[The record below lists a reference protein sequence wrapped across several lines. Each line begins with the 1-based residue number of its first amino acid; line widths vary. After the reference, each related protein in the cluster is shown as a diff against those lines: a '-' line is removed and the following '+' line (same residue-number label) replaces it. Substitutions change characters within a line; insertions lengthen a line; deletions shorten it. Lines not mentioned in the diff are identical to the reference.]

1 MLYLIKSFT
10 RNKPILKIGYTDN
23 MENRMN
29 QYFYANPGLELISTR
44 EGDELLEDMIQI
56 YLKFSGYQY
65 QKHGKLNEWFIDDL
79 KVYQIFHIH
88 QEKLENK
95 LWKHRADIFN
105 ISKSADLLVYE
116 YLRSKNLDSYRGRK
130 YRIIGRNK
138 LEVCK
143 SNRLDVKYQKI
154 LNEKE
159 SMTKY
164 LNYKENR
171 DNLNSEFLD
180 TFYNTNNFTE
190 KLKLLCEY
198 LKINDCDRKKLENVI
213 SQKYFDYYDFFGPE
227 RCKAYLF
234 REDIIKK
241 EISNRLNGDK
251 IAEEVLKVF
260 SPKNKYSKKF
270 IKTKLSEIYVNLKIT
285 STAKAVDLE
294 KWFELRPLKFVDP
307 ITKAIENGFEILAL
321 KGKA

>member
-1 MLYLIKSFT
+1 MVYLIKSFT

-44 EGDELLEDMIQI
+44 KGDELLEDMIQA
-56 YLKFSGYQY
+56 YLKFLSYQY
-65 QKHGKLNEWFIDDL
+65 QKHGKLNEWFVDDL

-95 LWKHRADIFN
+95 LWKHRVDIFN
-105 ISKSADLLVYE
+105 LSKSADLFVYE
-116 YLRSKNLDSYRGRK
+116 YLRSKNLDNYSGIE

-143 SNRLDVKYQKI
+143 SNRLDVEYQKI

-159 SMTKY
+159 STAKY
-164 LNYKENR
+164 LNYKENK
-171 DNLNSEFLD
+171 DSLNNEFLD
-180 TFYNTNNFTE
+180 AFYRTNNFAE
-190 KLKLLCEY
+190 KLKLFCEY
-198 LKINDCDRKKLENVI
+198 LKTNDYDRRKLESVI

-227 RCKAYLF
+227 RCRANSY
-234 REDIIKK
+234 K
-241 EISNRLNGDK
+241 ECELLTIMAEEVGSDK

-270 IKTKLSEIYVNLKIT
+270 QV
-285 STAKAVDLE
+285 
-294 KWFELRPLKFVDP
+294 
-307 ITKAIENGFEILAL
+307 
-321 KGKA
+321 

>member
-23 MENRMN
+23 MENRMS

-44 EGDELLEDMIQI
+44 EGNELLEDMIQI
-56 YLKFSGYQY
+56 YLKFLGYQY

-95 LWKHRADIFN
+95 LQKYRADIFN
-105 ISKSADLLVYE
+105 LGKSADLLVYE
-116 YLRSKNLDSYRGRK
+116 YLRNKNLDSYSGIE

-143 SNRLDVKYQKI
+143 SNRLDVEYQKI
-154 LNEKE
+154 LDEKE
-159 SMTKY
+159 STAKY
-164 LNYKENR
+164 LNYKENK
-171 DNLNSEFLD
+171 DSLNSEFLD
-180 TFYNTNNFTE
+180 AFYNTNNFTE

-198 LKINDCDRKKLENVI
+198 LKTNDYNRKELENVI

-234 REDIIKK
+234 REDII
-241 EISNRLNGDK
+241 LNKVSDQLQVDNLT
-251 IAEEVLKVF
+251 AEVLKIF
-260 SPKNKYSKKF
+260 TLGDRITKKLA
-270 IKTKLSEIYVNLKIT
+270 KEKLKDVYKKLNIQA
-285 STAKAVDLE
+285 TAKATDLE
-294 KWFELRPLKFVDP
+294 KWFEIKTINFSINNKRE
-307 ITKAIENGFEILAL
+307 AGFELIAL

>member
-23 MENRMN
+23 MENRMS

-44 EGDELLEDMIQI
+44 KGDELLEDMIQD
-56 YLKFSGYQY
+56 YLKFLGYQY

-79 KVYQIFHIH
+79 KVYQVFHIH

-95 LWKHRADIFN
+95 LWKHRANIFN
-105 ISKSADLLVYE
+105 LGKSVDLLVYE
-116 YLRSKNLDSYRGRK
+116 YLRDKNLDSYSGIE

-143 SNRLDVKYQKI
+143 SNKLDVEYQKI
-154 LNEKE
+154 LDEKE
-159 SMTKY
+159 STAKY
-164 LNYKENR
+164 LNYKENK
-171 DNLNSEFLD
+171 DSLNSEFLD
-180 TFYNTNNFTE
+180 AFYRTNNFTE

-198 LKINDCDRKKLENVI
+198 LKTNDYDRKKLESVI

-227 RCKAYLF
+227 RCRANSYKECELLA
-234 REDIIKK
+234 IITS
-241 EISNRLNGDK
+241 EVGSDK
-251 IAEEVLKVF
+251 TAEEVLKVF

-270 IKTKLSEIYVNLKIT
+270 IKAKLSEIYVNLKIT
-285 STAKAVDLE
+285 STAKAVDLG
-294 KWFELRPLKFVDP
+294 KWFEVR
-307 ITKAIENGFEILAL
+307 ACNYMENGKKTHGFEILAL

>member
-44 EGDELLEDMIQI
+44 KGDELLEDMIQA
-56 YLKFSGYQY
+56 YLKFLNYQY
-65 QKHGKLNEWFIDDL
+65 QKHGKLNEWFVDDL

-105 ISKSADLLVYE
+105 LGKSADLFVYE
-116 YLRSKNLDSYRGRK
+116 YLRDKNLDSYRGRK

-143 SNRLDVKYQKI
+143 SNRLDVEYQKI
-154 LNEKE
+154 LEEKE
-159 SMTKY
+159 STAKY
-164 LNYKENR
+164 LNYKENK
-171 DNLNSEFLD
+171 DSFNSEFLD
-180 TFYNTNNFTE
+180 AFYNTNNFE
-190 KLKLLCEY
+190 KQMKLFCEY
-198 LKINDCDRKKLENVI
+198 LKTNNYNRKELENVI
-213 SQKYFDYYDFFGPE
+213 SQKYLDYYDFFGIDGCRANSYKESNLQSKLLCETESDKLAKVVLDKFKLNE
-227 RCKAYLF
+227 R
-234 REDIIKK
+234 ISKK
-241 EISNRLNGDK
+241 EIK
-251 IAEEVLKVF
+251 ETLK
-260 SPKNKYSKKF
+260 SIYQDLSLSK
-270 IKTKLSEIYVNLKIT
+270 
-285 STAKAVDLE
+285 TAKATDIE
-294 KWFELRPLKFVDP
+294 EWFKIKSVVFPVNGKM
-307 ITKAIENGFEILAL
+307 THGFEILAL

>member
-44 EGDELLEDMIQI
+44 KGDELLEDMIQA
-56 YLKFSGYQY
+56 YLKFLGYQY

-116 YLRSKNLDSYRGRK
+116 YLRNKNLGSYSGIEYK
-130 YRIIGRNK
+130 IIGRNK

-143 SNRLDVKYQKI
+143 SNRLDVEYQKI
-154 LNEKE
+154 LDEKE
-159 SMTKY
+159 SAAKY
-164 LNYKENR
+164 LNYKENK
-171 DNLNSEFLD
+171 DSLNSEFLD
-180 TFYNTNNFTE
+180 AFYRTNNFAE
-190 KLKLLCEY
+190 KLKLFCEH
-198 LKINDCDRKKLENVI
+198 LKTNDYDRKKLESVI
-213 SQKYFDYYDFFGPE
+213 SQKYFDYYDS
-227 RCKAYLF
+227 L
-234 REDIIKK
+234 DQK
-241 EISNRLNGDK
+241 EVGH
-251 IAEEVLKVF
+251 VL
-260 SPKNKYSKKF
+260 
-270 IKTKLSEIYVNLKIT
+270 
-285 STAKAVDLE
+285 
-294 KWFELRPLKFVDP
+294 
-307 ITKAIENGFEILAL
+307 ILT
-321 KGKA
+321 

>member
-44 EGDELLEDMIQI
+44 KGDELLEDMIQI
-56 YLKFSGYQY
+56 YLKFLSYQY
-65 QKHGKLNEWFIDDL
+65 QKHGKLNEWFVDDL

-105 ISKSADLLVYE
+105 LGKSADLFVYE
-116 YLRSKNLDSYRGRK
+116 YLRDKNLDSYRGRK

-143 SNRLDVKYQKI
+143 SNRLDVEYQKI
-154 LNEKE
+154 LEEKE
-159 SMTKY
+159 STAKY
-164 LNYKENR
+164 LNYKENK
-171 DNLNSEFLD
+171 DSLNNEFLD
-180 TFYNTNNFTE
+180 AFYRTNNFAE
-190 KLKLLCEY
+190 RLKLFCEY
-198 LKINDCDRKKLENVI
+198 LRTNDCDRKKLESVI

-227 RCKAYLF
+227 RCRANSY
-234 REDIIKK
+234 K
-241 EISNRLNGDK
+241 ECELLAIMTDEVGSDK

-260 SPKNKYSKKF
+260 SPKNKYSKKD
-270 IKTKLSEIYVNLKIT
+270 IKEKLKKIYTTL
-285 STAKAVDLE
+285 SLSRTAKATDIE
-294 KWFELRPLKFVDP
+294 DWFEARACNYMEDGKKVH
-307 ITKAIENGFEILAL
+307 GFELIAL

>member
-29 QYFYANPGLELISTR
+29 QYFYANPGLELISIR

-56 YLKFSGYQY
+56 YLKFLGYQY

-79 KVYQIFHIH
+79 KVYQIFHIY

-105 ISKSADLLVYE
+105 LGKSVNLLVYE
-116 YLRSKNLDSYRGRK
+116 YLRDRNLDNYRGIE

-143 SNRLDVKYQKI
+143 SNRLDVEYQKI
-154 LNEKE
+154 LDEKE
-159 SMTKY
+159 STAKY
-164 LNYKENR
+164 LNYKENK
-171 DNLNSEFLD
+171 DSFNNEFLD
-180 TFYNTNNFTE
+180 AFYRTNNFE
-190 KLKLLCEY
+190 RQMKLFCEY
-198 LKINDCDRKKLENVI
+198 LKTNNYNRKELENVI
-213 SQKYFDYYDFFGPE
+213 SQKYFDYYDFFGIDGCRANSYKESNLRSKLLCEIDSDKLTKVVLDKFKLNE
-227 RCKAYLF
+227 R
-234 REDIIKK
+234 I
-241 EISNRLNGDK
+241 
-251 IAEEVLKVF
+251 
-260 SPKNKYSKKF
+260 SKKD
-270 IKTKLSEIYVNLKIT
+270 IKESLKGIYQDLSLSKA
-285 STAKAVDLE
+285 AKATDIE
-294 KWFELRPLKFVDP
+294 EWFEV
-307 ITKAIENGFEILAL
+307 KAVVFPVNGKMTHGFELIAL

>member
-79 KVYQIFHIH
+79 KVYQIFHIY

-105 ISKSADLLVYE
+105 IGKSTDLLVYE
-116 YLRSKNLDSYRGRK
+116 YLRSKNLDSYSGIE

-143 SNRLDVKYQKI
+143 SNRLDVEYQKI
-154 LNEKE
+154 LDEKE
-159 SMTKY
+159 STAKY
-164 LNYKENR
+164 LNYIENK
-171 DNLNSEFLD
+171 DSFNSEFLD
-180 TFYNTNNFTE
+180 AFYRTNNFTE

-198 LKINDCDRKKLENVI
+198 LRTNDCDRKKLENVI

-227 RCKAYLF
+227 RLKAYSY
-234 REDIIKK
+234 K
-241 EISNRLNGDK
+241 ECELLAIMTDEIGSDK

-260 SPKNKYSKKF
+260 SLKNKYSKKF

-307 ITKAIENGFEILAL
+307 MTKAIENGFEILAL

>member
-56 YLKFSGYQY
+56 YLKSLGYQY
-65 QKHGKLNEWFIDDL
+65 QKQGKLNEWFIDDL

-88 QEKLENK
+88 QEKLESK
-95 LWKHRADIFN
+95 LWKHRVDIFN
-105 ISKSADLLVYE
+105 LGKSADLLVYE
-116 YLRSKNLDSYRGRK
+116 YLRSKNLDSYSGIE

-143 SNRLDVKYQKI
+143 SNRLDVEYQKI
-154 LNEKE
+154 LDEKE
-159 SMTKY
+159 STAKY
-164 LNYKENR
+164 LNYKENK
-171 DNLNSEFLD
+171 DSLNSEFLD
-180 TFYNTNNFTE
+180 AFYRTNNFAE
-190 KLKLLCEY
+190 KLKLFCEY
-198 LKINDCDRKKLENVI
+198 LKTNDYDRKKLESVI

-227 RCKAYLF
+227 RCRANSY
-234 REDIIKK
+234 K
-241 EISNRLNGDK
+241 ECELLAIMTDEIGSDK

-270 IKTKLSEIYVNLKIT
+270 IKIKLSEIYINLKIT
-285 STAKAVDLE
+285 STAKAIDLG
-294 KWFELRPLKFVDP
+294 KWFEVRACNYMENGKKV
-307 ITKAIENGFEILAL
+307 NGFEILAL

>member
-56 YLKFSGYQY
+56 YLKFLGYQY

-95 LWKHRADIFN
+95 LWRHRVDIFN
-105 ISKSADLLVYE
+105 LGKSTDLLVYE
-116 YLRSKNLDSYRGRK
+116 YLRSKNLDSYRGKK

-138 LEVCK
+138 LEICK

-154 LNEKE
+154 LDEKE
-159 SMTKY
+159 TMIKY

-171 DNLNSEFLD
+171 YNNLSDEFLD
-180 TFYNTNNFTE
+180 AFYNTNNFTE

-198 LKINDCDRKKLENVI
+198 LRTNNCDRKELENVI

-234 REDIIKK
+234 REDII
-241 EISNRLNGDK
+241 LNKVSDQLQVDNLT
-251 IAEEVLKVF
+251 AEVLKIF
-260 SPKNKYSKKF
+260 TLGDRITKKLA
-270 IKTKLSEIYVNLKIT
+270 KEKLKDVYKKLNIQA
-285 STAKAVDLE
+285 TAKATDLE
-294 KWFELRPLKFVDP
+294 KWFEIKTINFSINNKRE
-307 ITKAIENGFEILAL
+307 AGFEILAF

>member
-56 YLKFSGYQY
+56 YLKFLGYQY

-105 ISKSADLLVYE
+105 IGKSTDLLVYE
-116 YLRSKNLDSYRGRK
+116 YLRSKNLDSYSGIE

-143 SNRLDVKYQKI
+143 SNRLDVEYQKI
-154 LNEKE
+154 LDEKE
-159 SMTKY
+159 STAKY
-164 LNYKENR
+164 LNYIENK
-171 DNLNSEFLD
+171 DSFNSEFLD
-180 TFYNTNNFTE
+180 AFYNTNNFE
-190 KLKLLCEY
+190 RQMKLFCEY
-198 LKINDCDRKKLENVI
+198 LKTNNYNRKELENVI
-213 SQKYFDYYDFFGPE
+213 SQKYFDYYDFFGIDGCRANSYKESNLQSKLLCGIESDKLAKVVLDKFKLNE
-227 RCKAYLF
+227 R
-234 REDIIKK
+234 ISKK
-241 EISNRLNGDK
+241 EIK
-251 IAEEVLKVF
+251 ETLK
-260 SPKNKYSKKF
+260 SIYQDLSLSK
-270 IKTKLSEIYVNLKIT
+270 
-285 STAKAVDLE
+285 TAKATDIE
-294 KWFELRPLKFVDP
+294 EWFEIKSVVFPVNGKM
-307 ITKAIENGFEILAL
+307 THGFEILAL

>member
-44 EGDELLEDMIQI
+44 EGDELLEDMIQV
-56 YLKFSGYQY
+56 YLKFLGYQY

-105 ISKSADLLVYE
+105 IGKSTDLLVYE
-116 YLRSKNLDSYRGRK
+116 YLRSKNLDSYSGIE

-143 SNRLDVKYQKI
+143 SNRLDVEYQKI
-154 LNEKE
+154 LDEKE
-159 SMTKY
+159 STAKY
-164 LNYKENR
+164 LNYIENK
-171 DNLNSEFLD
+171 DSFNSEFLD
-180 TFYNTNNFTE
+180 AFYNTNNFE
-190 KLKLLCEY
+190 RQMKLFCEY
-198 LKINDCDRKKLENVI
+198 LKTNNYNRKELENVI
-213 SQKYFDYYDFFGPE
+213 SQQYFDYYDFFGIDGCRANSYKESNLQSKLLCGIESDKLAKVVLDKFKLNE
-227 RCKAYLF
+227 R
-234 REDIIKK
+234 ISKK
-241 EISNRLNGDK
+241 EIK
-251 IAEEVLKVF
+251 ETLK
-260 SPKNKYSKKF
+260 SIYQDLSLSK
-270 IKTKLSEIYVNLKIT
+270 
-285 STAKAVDLE
+285 TAKATDIE
-294 KWFELRPLKFVDP
+294 EWFEIKSVVFPVNGKM
-307 ITKAIENGFEILAL
+307 THGFEILAL